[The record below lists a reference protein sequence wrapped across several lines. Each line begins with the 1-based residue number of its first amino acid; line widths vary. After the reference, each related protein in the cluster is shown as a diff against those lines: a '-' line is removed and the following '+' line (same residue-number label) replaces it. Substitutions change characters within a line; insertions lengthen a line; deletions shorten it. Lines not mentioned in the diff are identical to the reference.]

1 MIRSFFDVTGA
12 LIITGV
18 FLLLFLIE
26 SRYALRKRVQ
36 GRWKRLL
43 INFLLSLPAFAL
55 LRFLLIP
62 AMVWV
67 ATKNQSWHLGVINL
81 FEAPLVLKSIVAFM
95 LLDYTN
101 YIWHFLLHNLP
112 FLWRFHLVHHTDLDL
127 DVTTAFRF
135 HFGEMITS
143 VVFRGATVLLTGASP
158 MTVLIYE
165 ICFEAAAQFHHS
177 NTRLPLHVERI
188 INYLIVTPRMHGIH
202 HSVIKRETDS
212 NYSVIFS
219 VWDRLH
225 NTSRREF
232 EKQVLI
238 GVPSYADPKELTV
251 KQLLILPFKTIRGWG
266 EKSEATKK

>member
-12 LIITGV
+12 LILTGV
-18 FLLLFLIE
+18 FLLLFITE
-26 SRYALRKRVQ
+26 SRFALRKRVQ

-67 ATKNQSWHLGVINL
+67 AAKNQVWQFGIINL
-81 FEAPLVLKSIVAFM
+81 FEAPVLVKSIVAFI

-101 YIWHFLLHNLP
+101 YIWHFLLHKLP

-143 VVFRGATVLLTGASP
+143 VLFRGAAVLLTGASP
-158 MTVLIYE
+158 MTVLVYE

-177 NTRLPLHVERI
+177 NTRLPLRVEKI
-188 INYLIVTPRMHGIH
+188 INALLVTPRMHGIH

-219 VWDRLH
+219 FWDRLH
-225 NTSRREF
+225 RTSRRDF
-232 EKQVLI
+232 EKPVLI

-251 KQLLILPFKTIRGWG
+251 KQLLMLPFKAIRSWSG
-266 EKSEATKK
+266 KSGARK